1 MLDLHALPE
10 SRRLKVSV
18 VLPTYNEAENIVS
31 LIEDVGTHI
40 PKDWDREII
49 VVDDNSPDGT
59 LETARAA
66 YGDHPDVVLLLRT
79 EDRGLAK
86 SLRAGL
92 ERATGDR
99 VVAMGADFT
108 HDPRDIPKMLMVS
121 GAYDIVVG
129 SRFCAGGNMH
139 STIHYI
145 ASLYYNRMIR
155 VFLRT
160 QVQDNLGGYFVMSRD
175 KLNELPFDKIFY
187 GYGDFFFRLLY
198 HAQKRGF
205 TIVEVPAF
213 YNARRAGNSKS
224 NFGKLLLSYSLAVA
238 RLVVERLRAR
248 RSQRR
253 AA

>member
-1 MLDLHALPE
+1 M
-10 SRRLKVSV
+10 KVSV
-18 VLPTYNEAENIVS
+18 VLPTYNEAENIVA
-31 LIEDVGTHI
+31 LVKDVHTHI
-40 PKDWDREII
+40 PSEWEREII

-59 LETARAA
+59 LETAREAFKENT
-66 YGDHPDVVLLLRT
+66 DVVLILRT

-99 VVAMGADFT
+99 VIAMGADFT
-108 HDPRDIPKMLMVS
+108 HDPSDIPKMLQVS

-139 STIHYI
+139 STTHYI

-160 QVQDNLGGYFVMSRD
+160 QVQDNLGGYFVMSRA
-175 KLNELPFDKIFY
+175 KLNELPFDRIFY

-213 YNARRAGNSKS
+213 YNARRAGRSKS
-224 NFGKLLLSYSLAVA
+224 NFGKLLLSYTIAVL
-238 RLVVERLRAR
+238 RLVLERLRAR
-248 RSQRR
+248 HSEGRK
-253 AA
+253 A

>member
-1 MLDLHALPE
+1 VKA
-10 SRRLKVSV
+10 SV
-18 VLPTYNEAENIVS
+18 VLPTYNEAENIVA
-31 LIEDVGTHI
+31 LVKDVHAHI
-40 PKDWDREII
+40 PQEWEREII

-59 LETARAA
+59 LETAREAFKENS
-66 YGDHPDVVLLLRT
+66 DVVLILRT

-99 VVAMGADFT
+99 VIAMGADFT
-108 HDPRDIPKMLMVS
+108 HDPSDIPKMLQVS

-145 ASLYYNRMIR
+145 ASLYYNRVIR
-155 VFLRT
+155 VLLRT
-160 QVQDNLGGYFVMSRD
+160 QVQDNLGGYFVMSRE
-175 KLNELPFDKIFY
+175 KLNQLPFDRIFY

-205 TIVEVPAF
+205 TIVEVPAY
-213 YNARRAGNSKS
+213 YNARRAGRSKS
-224 NFGKLLLSYSLAVA
+224 NFGKLLLSYTVAVLK
-238 RLVVERLRAR
+238 LVIERLRAR
-248 RSQRR
+248 AFGGR
-253 AA
+253 AQ

>member
-1 MLDLHALPE
+1 M
-10 SRRLKVSV
+10 KVSV
-18 VLPTYNEAENIVS
+18 VLPTYNEAENIVA
-31 LIEDVGTHI
+31 LVKDVHTHI
-40 PKDWDREII
+40 PLEWEREII

-59 LETARAA
+59 LETAREAFKENT
-66 YGDHPDVVLLLRT
+66 DVVLILRT

-99 VVAMGADFT
+99 VIAMGADFT
-108 HDPRDIPKMLMVS
+108 HGPSDIPKMLQVS

-139 STIHYI
+139 STVHYI

-160 QVQDNLGGYFVMSRD
+160 QVQDNLGGYFVMSRE
-175 KLNELPFDKIFY
+175 KLNQLPFDRIFY

-213 YNARRAGNSKS
+213 YNARRAGRSKS
-224 NFGKLLLSYSLAVA
+224 NFGKLLLSYTIAVL
-238 RLVVERLRAR
+238 RLVLERLRAR
-248 RSQRR
+248 RSEGRES
-253 AA
+253 